1 MDEKEKARE
10 YYLKNREACLQRVKA
25 YQAAKRDF
33 KEKQKEYNTNYYHNR
48 HTEIRKQKTDVGL
61 LMKLK
66 LNTISAAPI
75 EKPPAFFTVNEDAWS

>member
-33 KEKQKEYNTNYYHNR
+33 KEKQKEYNTNYYYNKVSG
-48 HTEIRKQKTDVGL
+48 IRKQKTDVGL

-66 LNTISAAPI
+66 LHTISAPPI

>member
-10 YYLKNREACLQRVKA
+10 YYLKNREVCLQRVKA

-33 KEKQKEYNTNYYHNR
+33 KEKQKEYNKNYYNKSP
-48 HTEIRKQKTDVGL
+48 EIRKQKTDVGL

-66 LNTISAAPI
+66 LHTISAAPI